1 MVPPMSQPLL
11 EAHLRP
17 DAPDLLDLPWQVPLE
32 QWREH
37 CPRVLD
43 LERGVS
49 RHEVQFVGY
58 GPRAWA
64 IKRTSVHGAEK
75 EYALLA
81 AAEERR
87 LPCVRPAGWL
97 VIADGGGTR
106 SGMLVTEFLDGSLPY
121 RTLFR
126 ARGLERY
133 RDRLLDAMAGLF
145 VRLHLAGLYWGDCS
159 LSNTLFRRDAGEL
172 SAYLVDAE
180 TSEMHETLSD
190 GQREQDLLIL
200 EENVAGEMS
209 DLVASGEPP
218 HPLDPW
224 NTGRMIRERY
234 ANLWHE
240 VTREEVIGPGE
251 EWRVQERVRALNTLG
266 FSVGEIE
273 LLADPGGSR
282 LRLRTIVTDGDY
294 HRHHLHNLTGLS
306 VEERQARQMLN
317 EVRELRAEMARTLG
331 RSVSLSASAYRWQR
345 ERFEPAAARLAAV
358 ASGEADV
365 AEHYCQ
371 VLEHKWYM
379 SERERRDV
387 GLNLALDDYL
397 RVMHASR
404 TP

>member
-1 MVPPMSQPLL
+1 MSQPLL

-75 EYALLA
+75 EYALLLQ
-81 AAEERR
+81 AEERR

-97 VIADGGGTR
+97 VIDDGAGGKA
-106 SGMLVTEFLDGSLPY
+106 GMLVTEFLAGSLPY

-145 VRLHLAGLYWGDCS
+145 VRLHLAGVYWGDCS

-172 SAYLVDAE
+172 SSYLVDAE
-180 TSEMHETLSD
+180 TSEMHDTLSP

-200 EENVAGEMS
+200 EENVAGEMA

-224 NTGRMIRERY
+224 NTGRLIRERY
-234 ANLWHE
+234 AKLWHE
-240 VTREEVIGPGE
+240 VTREEVVGAGE
-251 EWRVQERVRALNTLG
+251 EWRVQERVRALNALG

-294 HRHHLHNLTGLS
+294 HRHELHNLTGLS
-306 VEERQARQMLN
+306 MEEHQARQMLN
-317 EVRELRAEMARTLG
+317 EVRELRAEMARALE
-331 RSVSLSASAYRWQR
+331 RSVSLSTAAYRWQR
-345 ERFEPAAARLAAV
+345 ERFEPAAARLAPLA
-358 ASGEADV
+358 GTD
-365 AEHYCQ
+365 AELAERYCQ
-371 VLEHKWYM
+371 VLEHKWFL
-379 SERERRDV
+379 SERAKRDV
-387 GLNLALDDYL
+387 GLQTALDDYL
-397 RVMHASR
+397 RLMHEPR
-404 TP
+404 VT

>member
-1 MVPPMSQPLL
+1 MSQPLL

-37 CPRVLD
+37 CSRVLD

-58 GPRAWA
+58 GSRAWA
-64 IKRTSVHGAEK
+64 IKRTSEHGAEK

-81 AAEERR
+81 QAEERR
-87 LPCVRPAGWL
+87 LPCVRPGGWL
-97 VIADGGGTR
+97 VIADAGGDR
-106 SGMLVTEFLDGSLPY
+106 AGMLVTEFLDGSLPY

-126 ARGLERY
+126 ARGLERH
-133 RDRLLDAMAGLF
+133 RDRLLDAMAGLV

-180 TSEMHETLSD
+180 TSEMHDLLTD
-190 GQREQDLLIL
+190 GQREQDLAIL
-200 EENVAGEMS
+200 EENVAGELS

-234 ANLWHE
+234 SRLWHE
-240 VTREEVIGPGE
+240 VTREEVVGPGE
-251 EWRVQERVRALNTLG
+251 EWRVQERVRALNALG

-282 LRLRTIVTDGDY
+282 LRLRTIVTDRDY
-294 HRHHLHNLTGLS
+294 HRHQLHNLTGLS
-306 VEERQARQMLN
+306 VEEHQARQMMN
-317 EVRELRAEMARTLG
+317 EVLELRAEIARTLG
-331 RSVSLSASAYRWQR
+331 RSVSLSAAAYRWQR

-358 ASGEADV
+358 AGGDADI
-365 AEHYCQ
+365 AERYCQ

-379 SERERRDV
+379 SERERLDV
-387 GLNLALDDYL
+387 GLTAALDDYL
-397 RVMHASR
+397 RVIHASPG
-404 TP
+404 T